1 MLLPL
6 LEGLGI
12 EDSPNIYIIGYCGM
26 DSCAN
31 CGEKNGTRNKLNYS
45 NWKMTVFWQ

>member
-12 EDSPNIYIIGYCGM
+12 DNSPNIYIIGACGI
-26 DSCAN
+26 DACAN
-31 CGEKNGTRNKLNYS
+31 CGTNNKLKNKTNHG
-45 NWKMTVFWQ
+45 NWKMTIFFQ